1 MPLFARTPWF
11 VTPSGKVKEVDLR
24 SRPRRSDGGH
34 GLLWPTV
41 GALHYEVVI
50 ILQTGENYDFCNFW
64 PWMASDGLGWP
75 RRSDLR
81 LTVPHKS
88 KPRKTLPSMIF

>member
-1 MPLFARTPWF
+1 MPRFARTPWF

-34 GLLWPTV
+34 GLLWPKV

-50 ILQTGENYDFCNFW
+50 IFQTGENYDLCNFW

-81 LTVPHKS
+81 
-88 KPRKTLPSMIF
+88 

>member
-1 MPLFARTPWF
+1 MPRFARTPWF

-75 RRSDLR
+75 RMASEVRSEVNR
-81 LTVPHKS
+81 S
-88 KPRKTLPSMIF
+88 S